1 MQPELSDHNPLCQLL
16 DHEDVMK
23 IARRRNLSPAALLLR
38 WGLRKNLR
46 SCSLNFSPSAPAHCL
61 PLSAMVVK
69 TVKANRLI
77 ENLKTF
83 EMEITQQEI
92 EMLDSLEE
100 NVHYCWDPAGI
111 P

>member
-1 MQPELSDHNPLCQLL
+1 
-16 DHEDVMK
+16 MK

-46 SCSLNFSPSAPAHCL
+46 SLFSIWQNIAAHFSYSCA
-61 PLSAMVVK
+61 AMVVK

-100 NVHYCWDPAGI
+100 NVHYCWDPTGI